1 MGLGCITARP
11 ERQEHRRAGSGAGAE
26 DGVEIMRTPSRRG
39 SGGRVLKAQTPRA
52 KQTAPPPGGG
62 GGAPSASPLRGL
74 RLGSLRHALSGA
86 AGARRPLGGKR
97 ASLPGLKALSSPHR
111 MVSRARLLCDG

>member
-1 MGLGCITARP
+1 MGLSSITARP
-11 ERQEHRRAGSGAGAE
+11 ERQEGRRAGGGAGAE

-62 GGAPSASPLRGL
+62 GAPSASPLRGL

-86 AGARRPLGGKR
+86 GDARRLSCGR
-97 ASLPGLKALSSPHR
+97 HASLPGVHALSSPQR
-111 MVSRARLLCDG
+111 RSSAEQGRCCER